1 MSAEKNSRPGFR
13 EHAPDGHIGAAR
25 MPDFVSRHER
35 ALCASEEHYAS
46 APRSRSLSVHKAP
59 VNPPNFAFRTFGKLR
74 VRHKLAFLHNFFF
87 LVLAVSVYLSVIPVF
102 SSHIEAAKQRDLRE
116 VSQIFAAELPMSQGP
131 ETHEFGG
138 YEYQQGSAAE
148 TGLSEDG
155 QRYLREHAEGTW
167 QEGQD
172 TLFRTAAVDG
182 QYRRVRLSHE
192 FYDSALRQARIRVFA
207 VLVTLY
213 LLSIV
218 VMEFVIMPQYVYQ
231 PLTLMLKADEAT
243 QTGDREHEMI
253 DDRFILDDEIGYI
266 MRSRN
271 ATVGQLRRQ
280 EDDLENALKKLEEQD
295 RLVSLGLLSTSVA
308 HELNTPLA
316 VLQGSIEKLLETR
329 HDGPTLERLARMLR
343 VTQRLRKI
351 SEGLVDFARVRKES
365 TEPLVLRDL
374 IDESWNLVAI
384 DEKASAVNFKNDA
397 RANDAVIGNA
407 DRLVQVFVNLLRNAL
422 MAAPVGGEICVESRL
437 TQRGNQSWVVCTVM
451 DNGPGIPANVLPK
464 VFEAFVTT
472 RLDARGTGLGLTVAE
487 GIVTQ
492 LGGTITAANRP
503 QGGASLEVMLPAA
516 GLEIG

>member
-1 MSAEKNSRPGFR
+1 MSGDRNSRLN
-13 EHAPDGHIGAAR
+13 
-25 MPDFVSRHER
+25 S
-35 ALCASEEHYAS
+35 Y
-46 APRSRSLSVHKAP
+46 KAP
-59 VNPPNFAFRTFGKLR
+59 TNPPNLAVRTFGRLK
-74 VRHKLAFLHNFFF
+74 VRQKLAFLHNFFF
-87 LVLAVSVYLSVIPVF
+87 LMLAVSVYLSVIPLF
-102 SSHIEAAKQRDLRE
+102 STHIERAKQRELRE
-116 VSQIFAAELPMSQGP
+116 LSQIFAAGLPMSQGT
-131 ETHEFGG
+131 ETHAFGA

-148 TGLSEDG
+148 TGLSVAG
-155 QRYLREHAEGTW
+155 RQYLRDHTDRTW
-167 QEGQD
+167 QQGQD
-172 TLFRTAAVDG
+172 MLFRASALDG
-182 QYRRVRLSHE
+182 QYRRVYLSPE

-207 VLVTLY
+207 VLGTMY

-218 VMEFVIMPQYVYQ
+218 VMEFIIMPQYVYQ

-243 QTGDREHEMI
+243 QTGDREHELI
-253 DDRFILDDEIGYI
+253 DGRFILDDEIGYI

-271 ATVGQLRRQ
+271 ATVDQLRKQ
-280 EDDLENALKKLEEQD
+280 EGDLENALKKLEEQD

-316 VLQGSIEKLLETR
+316 VLQGSIEKLLETK

-384 DEKASAVNFKNDA
+384 DEKASAVNFLNCA
-397 RANDAVIGNA
+397 RESDAVIGNS

-422 MAAPVGGEICVESRL
+422 MAVPLGGEIIVESRL
-437 TQRGNQSWVVCTVM
+437 TQRGNQSWVACTVM
-451 DNGPGIPANVLPK
+451 DDGPGIPANVLPK

-503 QGGASLEVMLPAA
+503 QGGASLEVILPAA
-516 GLEIG
+516 GIEIK

>member
-1 MSAEKNSRPGFR
+1 LSGDKNSR
-13 EHAPDGHIGAAR
+13 
-25 MPDFVSRHER
+25 
-35 ALCASEEHYAS
+35 LNT
-46 APRSRSLSVHKAP
+46 HKAP
-59 VNPPNFAFRTFGKLR
+59 VNPPNFAFRTFGRLK

-87 LVLAVSVYLSVIPVF
+87 LTLAVSVYLSVIPLF
-102 SSHIEAAKQRDLRE
+102 SSHIEAAKQRELKE
-116 VSQIFAAELPMSQGP
+116 ISQIFAAGLPMGQRP
-131 ETHEFGG
+131 ETEESGA
-138 YEYQQGSAAE
+138 YEYKQGSAAE
-148 TGLSEDG
+148 TDLSAEG
-155 QRYLREHAEGTW
+155 QKYLREHADGTW
-167 QEGQD
+167 QQGQD
-172 TLFRTAAVDG
+172 MLFRTASREG
-182 QYRRVRLSHE
+182 EYRRVHLSHE

-207 VLVTLY
+207 VLGTMY

-218 VMEFVIMPQYVYQ
+218 VMEFIIMPQYVYQ

-243 QTGDREHEMI
+243 QTGDREHELI

-280 EDDLENALKKLEEQD
+280 EDDLEEALKKLEEQD

-329 HDGPTLERLARMLR
+329 HDGPTLERLGRMLR

-365 TEPLVLRDL
+365 TEPLVLRHL

-384 DEKASAVNFKNDA
+384 DEKASAVNFSNSV
-397 RANDAVIGNA
+397 RANDAVIGNS

-422 MAAPVGGEICVESRL
+422 MAVPLGGEIIVESRL
-437 TQRGNQSWVVCTVM
+437 TQRGSQSWVACTVM
-451 DNGPGIPANVLPK
+451 DDGPGIPANVLPK

-516 GLEIG
+516 GIEIK

>member
-1 MSAEKNSRPGFR
+1 LSADKNSRLSGSE
-13 EHAPDGHIGAAR
+13 EHAQNGHGAAR
-25 MPDFVSRHER
+25 SPS
-35 ALCASEEHYAS
+35 LYA
-46 APRSRSLSVHKAP
+46 HKAP
-59 VNPPNFAFRTFGKLR
+59 INPPNFAFRTFGKLR

-102 SSHIEAAKQRDLRE
+102 SGHIEAAKQRELRE
-116 VSQIFAAELPMSQGP
+116 ISQIFAAGLPMSQGS
-131 ETHEFGG
+131 TTQEFGA
-138 YEYQQGSAAE
+138 YEYQQGSATE
-148 TGLSEDG
+148 TGLSAEG
-155 QRYLREHAEGTW
+155 QRYLREHTAGTW

-172 TLFRTAAVDG
+172 TLFRTAPDEG
-182 QYRRVRLSHE
+182 QYRRVRLSRE
-192 FYDSALRQARIRVFA
+192 FYDRALRQARIKLFA
-207 VLVTLY
+207 VLGTMY

-243 QTGDREHEMI
+243 QTDDREHEMI
-253 DDRFILDDEIGYI
+253 EDRFILDDEIGYI

-280 EDDLENALKKLEEQD
+280 ESDLEDALKKLEEQD

-329 HDGPTLERLARMLR
+329 HDGPTIERLGRMLR

-384 DEKASAVNFKNDA
+384 DEKASAVNFKNSV
-397 RANDAVIGNA
+397 RASDAVIGNA

-422 MAAPVGGEICVESRL
+422 MAAPVGGEIIVESHL
-437 TQRGNQSWVVCTVM
+437 MQRGSQSWVACTVM

-492 LGGTITAANRP
+492 LGGTITAASRP
-503 QGGASLEVMLPAA
+503 LGGASLEVTLPAA
-516 GLEIG
+516 GLEIL